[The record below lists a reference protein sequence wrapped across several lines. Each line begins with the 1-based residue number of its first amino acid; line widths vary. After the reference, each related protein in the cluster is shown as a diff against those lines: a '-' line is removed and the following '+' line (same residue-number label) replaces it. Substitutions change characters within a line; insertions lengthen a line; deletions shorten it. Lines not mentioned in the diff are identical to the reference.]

1 VFEKL
6 YRDQKDQW
14 ELTVSE
20 AQNYLRAADMCLF
33 NAEVFLAKVQNL
45 LLQSGYLNPDQV
57 YKGIQWS

>member
-1 VFEKL
+1 MFEKL

-20 AQNYLRAADMCLF
+20 AQNYLRAADMRLF
-33 NAEVFLAKVQNL
+33 IAEVFLAKVQNL